1 MKKKV
6 LFSIIVTLVIS
17 TATACGTEQT
27 AAVSTD
33 TTSTVSESTVS
44 EDVAIADDTPDETA
58 TETEGA
64 SEARTVS
71 DIDLAFEITSDT
83 DVYEYVYIDGVREYV
98 LKDEGLL
105 TGTLVHAY
113 GETSDGYYQVE
124 YGTEN
129 GYILKDSEGLSETD
143 IGYILSDV
151 TKNYEMLFDY
161 TLYNGPSIHYGK
173 SDMQLSKGDTVEIIG
188 IAENGWLKTK
198 DGFISFNGFAK
209 EIVPKDTTV
218 ATTTTE
224 APATDT
230 TTTVS
235 TTETTTTSD
244 TCSTETSVVS
254 DATTT
259 TTNVTTPTVS
269 TSGSGITEQQA
280 IAKIAELVKTYPAGT
295 SWGWDKS
302 YTANNGK
309 SYVACDAFAYMASDY
324 IFGSASYTQIPFN
337 INTVRAGD
345 IIVGT
350 SGHTSIC
357 MGVVVTGGSNT
368 GDTPNKIIVGHGN
381 VDGDYYDNG
390 GHYQLDNGGHVVW
403 LTYKAASDISY
414 VITRYNNTAF
424 VRNYSS
430 TIVKDVQGENT
441 FFNYKCYDFD
451 PQKAISST
459 QSLYFSDG
467 TGYVLYAPQGDL
479 GWYYMNQM
487 PYGSYYNYDL
497 DIIEDIYIDY

>member
-1 MKKKV
+1 MKKRV
-6 LFSIIVTLVIS
+6 LLSIIAILLIS
-17 TATACGTEQT
+17 TATACGTDQT

-33 TTSTVSESTVS
+33 TTSTVSESAVS
-44 EDVAIADDTPDETA
+44 EDVAVSENATDETV

-64 SEARTVS
+64 RTSEV
-71 DIDLAFEITSDT
+71 IDLAFEIISDT
-83 DVYEYVYIDGVREYV
+83 DVYDYGYVDGVREYI
-98 LKDEGLL
+98 LKDEGL
-105 TGTLVHAY
+105 TAGTLVHAY
-113 GETSDGYYQVE
+113 GETSDGYYHIE
-124 YGTEN
+124 YGSDN
-129 GYILKDSEGLSETD
+129 GYVLKDSEGLSETD
-143 IGYILSDV
+143 IGYLISDM
-151 TKNYEMLFDY
+151 NADYEVMSDCFLY
-161 TLYNGPSIHYGK
+161 TGPSVHYSK
-173 SDMQLSKGDTVEIIG
+173 NTDKLTKGDTVTVIG
-188 IAENGWLKTK
+188 MAENGWLKTE
-198 DGFISFNGFAK
+198 GGWVSYNGYLK
-209 EIVPKDTTV
+209 EKVTSV
-218 ATTTTE
+218 ATTTTTI
-224 APATDT
+224 APTTTSTTTTTTDTSTTVVDTTTPACSTETETTVVSET
-230 TTTVS
+230 TTTV
-235 TTETTTTSD
+235 
-244 TCSTETSVVS
+244 V
-254 DATTT
+254 A
-259 TTNVTTPTVS
+259 PTVS
-269 TSGSGITEQQA
+269 TTGSGMTEQQA

-451 PQKAISST
+451 PLKAISST

-479 GWYYMNQM
+479 GWYYMNQI